1 MTRQEV
7 YDEMKRFLGF
17 GAEDAENLKALRPI
31 LGRHQQAITEHFY
44 EALGRFPE
52 TAKLIAGRVDALK
65 RTHGAW
71 FNDLLA
77 GDYGPAYLESR
88 WRIGMAHVRIGM
100 SPYWVEVV
108 MSIVRQMA
116 VAALANEIR
125 DPQELGRKCA
135 SLLKVLDLDL
145 LIINLA
151 YQDDRM
157 DRLARFTG
165 MKRALI
171 ENVIKMPEKK

>member
-1 MTRQEV
+1 MVRQEI
-7 YDEMKRFLGF
+7 YDEMKRFLAF
-17 GAEDAENLKALRPI
+17 GEEDAQNLRALAPI
-31 LGRHQQAITEHFY
+31 LGRHQQAITDHFY
-44 EALGRFPE
+44 AVLGRFPE
-52 TAKLIAGRVDALK
+52 TAKLITGRVDALK
-65 RTHGAW
+65 RTHAAW
-71 FNDLLA
+71 FNELLA
-77 GDYGPAYLESR
+77 GEYGASYLESR

-100 SPYWVEVV
+100 APYWVEVV

-116 VAALANEIR
+116 VAALAQEIH

-145 LIINLA
+145 LVINLA

>member
-1 MTRQEV
+1 MTRQEL
-7 YDEMKRFLGF
+7 YDEMKRFLSF
-17 GAEDAENLKALRPI
+17 GSEDAENLKALRPI

-44 EALGRFPE
+44 EVLGRFPE
-52 TAKLIAGRVDALK
+52 TAKLITGRVDSLK
-65 RTHGAW
+65 RTHAVW

-100 SPYWVEVV
+100 APYWVEVV

-116 VAALANEIR
+116 VAAMADEIR
-125 DPQELGRKCA
+125 DPHELGRKCA

-171 ENVIKMPEKK
+171 ENVIRMPEKK